1 MRKFDPPDPPIAGL
15 ILAIFI
21 ASVGLLGVAVYEE
34 REEPDTFLQ
43 LDWTLNDDSSIP
55 NSLSVRTRLPLRKE
69 LRRRRKS
76 SHGRKH
82 DLRAGP
88 GLAGGSAR
96 NPSSRNLL
104 ETEK

>member
-43 LDWTLNDDSSIP
+43 LDWTLNDDSQH
-55 NSLSVRTRLPLRKE
+55 T
-69 LRRRRKS
+69 
-76 SHGRKH
+76 
-82 DLRAGP
+82 
-88 GLAGGSAR
+88 
-96 NPSSRNLL
+96 
-104 ETEK
+104 